1 MIYTVEE
8 SLQNF
13 KALIIF
19 PDKSKQVSK
28 KTYYN
33 RTYERYQFERV
44 LEDAIELLDYRLS
57 DCKVDRLYL

>member
-28 KTYYN
+28 KRIT
-33 RTYERYQFERV
+33 
-44 LEDAIELLDYRLS
+44 IELMNVISLKEY
-57 DCKVDRLYL
+57 